1 MDTAEFESAMGG
13 GMDSEEE
20 EAEEVTEGFKDVKQE
35 AEDKRARDARMG
47 RDKRADDRRAD
58 DRRADDKRADDRRAD
73 DGDASHAMD
82 EASIEKRVTERLKSK
97 FDAARDVKPWVGEVD
112 PMAFDSGEAI
122 YRHAL
127 KARGHKRWN
136 TAHAEALRD
145 LLDTYPKQGMR
156 PVERS
161 ADPKYAMDESR
172 RSDAIKLAP
181 GLASIRIG
189 V

>member
-1 MDTAEFESAMGG
+1 
-13 GMDSEEE
+13 
-20 EAEEVTEGFKDVKQE
+20 
-35 AEDKRARDARMG
+35 
-47 RDKRADDRRAD
+47 
-58 DRRADDKRADDRRAD
+58 
-73 DGDASHAMD
+73 
-82 EASIEKRVTERLKSK
+82 
-97 FDAARDVKPWVGEVD
+97 
-112 PMAFDSGEAI
+112 MAFDSGEAI

-181 GLASIRIG
+181 GLANIRIG